1 MNNGKFIVVEGI
13 EGSGKTNSCL
23 LISKILKKNN
33 IKNIIYVRQPGST
46 PISEKIRSLIKK
58 NHKEKL
64 INTSELLLMYAARI
78 QLVENIIKPALKK
91 GTWVISDRHDL
102 SSFAYQGGGGNI
114 DIKKIFKLHK
124 ILLGKFQPH
133 LTFYLDVDPKI
144 GLQRVYA
151 RGVPDRIENNKLIF
165 FIRTREKYLELV
177 KSNPNIITIN
187 TNQNIEIVKEI
198 LQKKLKNWLKKN
210 AYKLVSLVNK
220 TL

>member
-33 IKNIIYVRQPGST
+33 IKNIICVRQPGST
-46 PISEKIRSLIKK
+46 PISEKIRCLIKK

-114 DIKKIFKLHK
+114 DTKKIFKLHK

-144 GLQRVYA
+144 GLQRVHA
-151 RGVPDRIENNKLIF
+151 RGNPDRIENNKLIF
-165 FIRTREKYLELV
+165 FIRTREKYLELI

-187 TNQNIEIVKEI
+187 TNQNIEIVRKI